1 MNKRSHRK
9 YTGEEKF
16 QILQEGEY
24 GQMSINEVCRRHQ
37 ISPNTYYLWRQQAH
51 KAMLDGLN
59 GQRRSSSKKSVKETR
74 LEEENE
80 RLKNTV
86 VEITQ
91 ENIDL
96 KKRNLG

>member
-1 MNKRSHRK
+1 MNKRSQRK
-9 YTGEEKF
+9 YTAEEKF
-16 QILQEGEY
+16 KILQEGEY
-24 GQMSINEVCRRHQ
+24 GKMSINEVCRQHQ

-51 KAMLDGLN
+51 KAMLSGLN
-59 GQRRSSSKKSVKETR
+59 GKRNGKAKKNVNETR
-74 LEEENE
+74 LEEENK

-96 KKRNLG
+96 KKRNFG